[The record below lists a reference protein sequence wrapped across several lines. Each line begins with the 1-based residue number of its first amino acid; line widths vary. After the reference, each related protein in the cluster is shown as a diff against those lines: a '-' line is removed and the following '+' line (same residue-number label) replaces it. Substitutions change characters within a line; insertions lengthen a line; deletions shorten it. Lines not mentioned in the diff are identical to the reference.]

1 MFMIFASLMLVISA
15 IISRP
20 LFPFYSFSLALI
32 IPYVTFIIWITLIM
46 LSTMVTEDERG
57 DGDIL
62 RSAFIVSSVIFS
74 FIAMMVYSFV
84 LSFKYWSAVDEEL
97 GTCAI
102 IFVAY
107 IVAISLADVFSQKV
121 SRRVWFMS

>member
-1 MFMIFASLMLVISA
+1 
-15 IISRP
+15 
-20 LFPFYSFSLALI
+20 
-32 IPYVTFIIWITLIM
+32 M

-62 RSAFIVSSVIFS
+62 RSVFIVSSVIFS